1 MYIFRFY
8 CSKNTTFCTDDERR
22 TILSIIRDFKDKLD
36 YNISIVVDYPTYEK
50 ISNMANVNNKSM
62 SETVRE
68 LLQIA
73 LNEKE

>member
-1 MYIFRFY
+1 MYIFKFY
-8 CSKNTTFCTDDERR
+8 SSKNRAFCTDEERR

-36 YNISIVVDYPTYEK
+36 YNISTVVDYPTYEK